1 MISNRFFILFSCF
14 LLLSTQIVFITQSLD
29 EPVSIIYVDD
39 DNIEGPWDGSEEH
52 PFQHINDAL
61 ESAQKEVS
69 IKVCEGL
76 YHEQLVIEKEVTL
89 EGETSEKTI
98 ITHNSSKNLL
108 VIKNTENVTL
118 SNFTITQNN
127 ADTKTVGIQIRNSSA
142 IIISQTIIEQHEY
155 GISITNKSKNC
166 IIYDNT
172 IRENHIGFSLF
183 STHHNLFYANNV
195 ENNAIPFILQNTQ
208 RNVIKENTI
217 LNQKQKPFFT
227 DSYDTIDHNYWG
239 KTVPIFLFPGFQTI
253 PFLDISI
260 RWIKADWHTASD
272 IAELQK
278 NPLAQ
283 MKTTKGTMIFELFEQ
298 QMPLTCENFIELS
311 TIDFFKGLVFHRVID
326 DFVIQGGG
334 YDINGTY
341 KESPFGPINLETHP
355 DINHVDGAISM
366 ARTNDPNSATSQFFV
381 CDGPQESLDGK
392 YASFGVILVGFDVLR
407 DIAAV
412 ETTTKHGF
420 MKDWPVN
427 DIIITEI
434 TIENQ

>member
-1 MISNRFFILFSCF
+1 MISNRFFIVFSCF
-14 LLLSTQIVFITQSLD
+14 LLFTQLGFITQSLD
-29 EPVSIIYVDD
+29 DPASIIYVDD

-52 PFQHINDAL
+52 PFQYINDAL
-61 ESAQKEVS
+61 ESAQKKTI
-69 IKVCEGL
+69 IKIREGL
-76 YHEQLVIEKEVTL
+76 YPEQLVIEKQLIL
-89 EGETSEKTI
+89 EGETPEKTI
-98 ITHNSSKNLL
+98 ITHDSSKNLI

-118 SNFTITQNN
+118 SNFTITQSN
-127 ADTKTVGIQIRNSSA
+127 ANTKTVGIQIRNSSA
-142 IIISQTIIEQHEY
+142 IIISQIIIEEHEY
-155 GISITNKSKNC
+155 GILLTNTSKNC

-172 IRENHIGFSLF
+172 IRENNIGFSLL
-183 STHHNLFYANNV
+183 SAHHNLFYANNV
-195 ENNAIPFILQNTQ
+195 VNNTIPFILQNTQ
-208 RNVIKENTI
+208 QNVIKENTI
-217 LNQKQKPFFT
+217 INQKQKPFFT

-239 KTVPIFLFPGFQTI
+239 KTFPIYIFSGFQSI
-253 PFLDISI
+253 PFLDLSI
-260 RWIKADWHTASD
+260 RWIKADWHATSD
-272 IAELQK
+272 RTELQD

-283 MKTTKGTMIFELFEQ
+283 MKTTKGTMIFELFEL

-311 TIDFFKGLVFHRVID
+311 TIDFFKDVVFHRVID

-334 YDINGTY
+334 YDINGTH
-341 KESPFGPINLETHP
+341 KESPLGPINLETHP

-392 YASFGVILVGFDVLR
+392 YAAFGVILVGFDVLR

-427 DIIITEI
+427 DIIITDI